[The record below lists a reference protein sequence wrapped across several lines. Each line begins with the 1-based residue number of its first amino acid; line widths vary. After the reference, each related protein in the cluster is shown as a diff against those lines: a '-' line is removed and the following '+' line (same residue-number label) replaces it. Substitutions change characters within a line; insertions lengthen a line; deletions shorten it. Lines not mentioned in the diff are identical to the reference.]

1 MLVKFLKN
9 LSLKQI
15 FFLVCAFLLL
25 LLLFKNP
32 YSQRNLISNLEP
44 YPDTIHYLSPAINFI
59 QGKGFYIEREGR
71 LSNPRVPLFYSVSLM
86 PLFLINQDV
95 RVFYFTNILI
105 AFITLLILYKVS
117 GKLFKTPFIL
127 GLVLFI
133 YVTNYFIYWFP
144 TLAMAENLLIPFF
157 LLSILMLL
165 ERVTKAKAVLTGLL
179 VLSFYA
185 TKYATIPLSVSLFML
200 YLLKIFWGNDSGKGE
215 SRSQLL
221 IYLVSSAL
229 LAFFAFFLFEY
240 VTRGVNIIK
249 VVSYFLPTTPAEVS
263 TGNVIATND
272 VLILDPYFATR
283 YFYKNLSIYWNSI
296 MGQPI
301 KFLWVFTPI
310 VPQFV
315 AFSGLLGMIIGLFT
329 KHYRFISL
337 CMFTLLFSQ
346 ILFISTFYS
355 VDGRYVYHAIPL
367 LIIGFGIFLTIL
379 KNLLLKK
386 IRYPTAIFYISLSLL
401 FLFYLYTS
409 FSRIK
414 YQIALNLRHAETP
427 WYFVSVEVANS
438 YFDTRPKKIP
448 NNNVLVSALPPYYVD
463 YFSKNRYKL
472 LPLSDAQEFY
482 QDRNQVWGIDN
493 DADLIEL
500 YSEYI
505 DQGFEVYISNYGL
518 GDEVNLRNDYDN
530 IVRHFNLI
538 KVYEGCFNACN
549 IYRLEPEN
557 PKR

>member
-1 MLVKFLKN
+1 MKFLKN

-15 FFLVCAFLLL
+15 FFLLCAFLLL

-32 YSQRNLISNLEP
+32 YSTRNLISNLEP
-44 YPDTIHYLSPAINFI
+44 YPDTIHYLSPAINLI

-71 LSNPRVPLFYSVSLM
+71 RSNPRVPLLYSVSLM

-105 AFITLLILYKVS
+105 AFITLSILYKVS
-117 GKLFKTPFIL
+117 DKLFKVPFIL

-144 TLAMAENLLIPFF
+144 TLAMAENLLLSFF
-157 LLSILMLL
+157 LLSIFVLSGKVT
-165 ERVTKAKAVLTGLL
+165 RVNAVLTGLL

-185 TKYATIPLSVSLFML
+185 TKYATIPLSVSLFIL
-200 YLLKIFWGNDSGKGE
+200 YLLKIFFEKNEYKGKY
-215 SRSQLL
+215 RLQLV
-221 IYLVSSAL
+221 IYFVISAF
-229 LAFFAFFLFEY
+229 LAYLAFFLFEY
-240 VTRGVNIIK
+240 ATRGVNIIK
-249 VVSYFLPTTPAEVS
+249 VLSYFLPTTTAEVS
-263 TGNVIATND
+263 TGNVVKTNNA
-272 VLILDPYFATR
+272 LTLDPYFALK
-283 YFYKNLSIYWNSI
+283 YFYKNLTIYWNSI

-310 VPQFV
+310 VPQFI
-315 AFSGLLGMIIGLFT
+315 AFLGLLGMIIGLFT
-329 KHYRFISL
+329 KHFRFISL
-337 CMFTLLFSQ
+337 SMLTFLFSQ

-355 VDGRYVYHAIPL
+355 VDGRYIYHAIPL

-386 IRYPTAIFYISLSLL
+386 KIRYPTAIFYISLSLL
-401 FLFYLYTS
+401 TLFYLYTS

-448 NNNVLVSALPPYYVD
+448 NNKVLVSALPPYYVD

-482 QDRNQVWGIDN
+482 QGRNQVWGIDN
-493 DADLIEL
+493 NADLIEL
-500 YSEYI
+500 YSKYI
-505 DQGFEVYISNYGL
+505 DEGFEVYVSNYGL

-530 IVRHFNLI
+530 IARHFKMI

-549 IYRLEPEN
+549 IYRLELEN